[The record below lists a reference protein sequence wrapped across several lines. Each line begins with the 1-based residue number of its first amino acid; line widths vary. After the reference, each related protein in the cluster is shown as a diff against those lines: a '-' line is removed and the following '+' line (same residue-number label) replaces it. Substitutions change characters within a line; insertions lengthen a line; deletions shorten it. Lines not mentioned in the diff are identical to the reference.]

1 MIEIFD
7 NIIPEY
13 IQDFIYNLT
22 TSKIKHNPY
31 PLHYYDDLTEKGVKG
46 EVGFGHD
53 FFQDRKICIGDPLLT
68 PLFLFLTSQ
77 ELILR
82 ELIQGRLYLQ
92 VPNSLQ
98 KSPKILKPHKDLPYN
113 HLAMIYYATD
123 TDGDTYFYNDKEG
136 KDIIN
141 QVSPKKGRI
150 VFFDGNLFHSG
161 SNTTQD
167 LRIILNYNF
176 LIWNTK

>member
-1 MIEIFD
+1 MIKVID

-31 PLHYYDDLTEKGVKG
+31 PLHYYDNLTKEDGKG
-46 EVGFGHD
+46 EIGFGHD

-92 VPNSLQ
+92 VPNFSQ
-98 KSPKILKPHKDLPYN
+98 KDSKILEPHKDLPYD
-113 HLAMIYYATD
+113 HLTMIYYVTD

-136 KDIIN
+136 KNIIDKI
-141 QVSPKKGRI
+141 SPKKGRI
-150 VFFDGNLFHSG
+150 VFFNGNTFHSG
-161 SNTTQD
+161 SSPTQN

-176 LIWNTK
+176 LIWNIK